1 MVDGLM
7 GKEVVRCIKA
17 RIKNES
23 ESLNLPVQKI
33 LKDCKNLS
41 RRMILWQLQE

>member
-1 MVDGLM
+1 MVDDLM
-7 GKEVVRCIKA
+7 VKEVVRCIKD
-17 RIKNES
+17 ES

-33 LKDCKNLS
+33 PKDCKILS